1 MQGLGGDLL
10 VLHHS
15 DTNIVRARI
24 AAVGLLARQI
34 TAGHD
39 AHAGL
44 APERQRR
51 RFATALRGNVEP
63 QKEAAGGTPI
73 AITIADNLIG
83 EVELRPIETA
93 IVLDMCLVVVSRD
106 GDALRRR

>member
-1 MQGLGGDLL
+1 
-10 VLHHS
+10 
-15 DTNIVRARI
+15 
-24 AAVGLLARQI
+24 
-34 TAGHD
+34 
-39 AHAGL
+39 L

-73 AITIADNLIG
+73 AVTIADNLIG
-83 EVELRPIETA
+83 EIELRPIATA

-106 GDALRRR
+106 GDALCRHRHLRRRDVAQVKIRRKEAPVAGGEADPQPG